1 MAAMFVNRTEQDEIS
16 NLYRGLSIDASYQV
30 SVQLAKQFQG
40 RRFLE
45 IDQSETRIACGGQ
58 HTHTHSFHSSTKFS
72 HFVHL
77 LLLILMIT
85 NK

>member
-1 MAAMFVNRTEQDEIS
+1 
-16 NLYRGLSIDASYQV
+16 
-30 SVQLAKQFQG
+30 LAKQFQW

-45 IDQSETRIACGGQ
+45 IDQSETRIAYGGQ